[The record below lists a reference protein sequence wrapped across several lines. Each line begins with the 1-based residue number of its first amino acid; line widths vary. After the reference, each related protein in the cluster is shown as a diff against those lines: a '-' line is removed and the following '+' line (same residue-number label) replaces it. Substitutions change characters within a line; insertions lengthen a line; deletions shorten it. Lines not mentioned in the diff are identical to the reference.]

1 MRDLGLNVDF
11 APLADVYQGG
21 GIEQSR
27 TFGGTPATVTTYAG
41 AFLDG
46 LQQHG
51 IAGTL
56 KTLTSCACA
65 AIRTT
70 PCLPLRIPRRSST

>member
-1 MRDLGLNVDF
+1 M
-11 APLADVYQGG
+11 YQGG

-27 TFGGTPATVTTYAG
+27 TFGGTPTTVTTYAG

-56 KTLTSCACA
+56 KHW
-65 AIRTT
+65 
-70 PCLPLRIPRRSST
+70 PGLRLQRQSRLHPAHRYAYQGATRRD